1 MPTPEQE
8 HQWTAMLRQL
18 EGVHRLL
25 YMYLKQA
32 RFEGVD
38 GDAVLLAVDDKDR
51 LQELEQGVTQ
61 YGESLRRYL
70 PNFFGPQAY
79 CVVRTG
85 TGTGEALAAP
95 EPAAAPVP
103 APAPEP
109 AAPVKAVG
117 PDSLAA
123 SLAEARASGDAD
135 IMLRVGLKAVH
146 EDLQRGEGFEL
157 LGDAFAAKGENAK
170 ALSMWVQAGEACLTQ
185 GKADKAAEL
194 TARVLKAQPQHAV
207 AVRLWE
213 RLPWPSKEKAGFL
226 PSAAPA
232 LPPSPAELAG
242 LAEQE
247 VYQAKKHLDQA
258 IAHFR
263 QAVKQAPADAEI
275 KAKLNALYKWMAE
288 A

>member
-1 MPTPEQE
+1 
-8 HQWTAMLRQL
+8 MLHQL

-85 TGTGEALAAP
+85 TGEAPP
-95 EPAAAPVP
+95 EPAPAAAPAPEQAAPPLPEPLP
-103 APAPEP
+103 APAPLPVAAKP
-109 AAPVKAVG
+109 AAADP
-117 PDSLAA
+117 LAA
-123 SLAEARASGDAD
+123 SLAEARLSGNAD
-135 IMLRVGLKAVH
+135 TMLRVGLKAVH

-157 LGDAFAAKGENAK
+157 LGDAFIAKGETAK

-213 RLPWPSKEKAGFL
+213 RLPWASKEKAGF
-226 PSAAPA
+226 APA
-232 LPPSPAELAG
+232 TAPVLPPTPAELAG

-263 QAVKQAPADAEI
+263 QAVKQSPEDAEI

>member
-8 HQWTAMLRQL
+8 HQWAAMLHQL

-32 RFEGVD
+32 RFEGLD

-51 LQELEQGVTQ
+51 LEELKQGVTQ

-85 TGTGEALAAP
+85 TSPAAP
-95 EPAAAPVP
+95 ASTPAAAAAAPVP
-103 APAPEP
+103 VPASAPVPAP
-109 AAPVKAVG
+109 VV
-117 PDSLAA
+117 PDLLAA
-123 SLAEARASGDAD
+123 SLAEARATHNVDT
-135 IMLRVGLKAVH
+135 MLRVGLKAVH

-157 LGDAFAAKGENAK
+157 LGDAFAAKGEDAK
-170 ALSMWVQAGEACLTQ
+170 ALSMWVQAADACLMQ

-194 TARVLKAQPQHAV
+194 AARVLKAQPQHAV

-213 RLPWPSKEKAGFL
+213 RLPAAAKDKAGFQ
-226 PSAAPA
+226 PPAAAPA
-232 LPPSPAELAG
+232 TTAELVA
-242 LAEQE
+242 LAERE
-247 VYQAKKHLDQA
+247 IDQAKKHLDQA

-263 QAVKQAPADAEI
+263 QAVKQDPGDAGI
-275 KAKLNALYKWMAE
+275 KGKLNALYKWMAE